1 LNLFSTA
8 FFSALTTCVRIGT
21 GFISGKVISVI
32 LGPSGVALAG
42 AFTNFISIIYT
53 FSNGGIT
60 NGIIKHTSEYQNNYT
75 KLNRFLSTAFV
86 FTICFSLICG
96 ISLFFA
102 SKFLSVF
109 IFKNEIYVLP
119 IKMLGIFLGFFA
131 LNNLLVSTIN
141 GTGKIKILTIV
152 NVCSSFFGLLLS
164 VSLVYFFNLIGAL
177 ISLAVSQSLIF
188 FLTFIV
194 YFREKENKIS
204 NFLLGLDK
212 NASKRLLKFSL
223 MSLVTAVCVPVSQ
236 IIIRNQIVSHTDLNS
251 AGFWQAVNRVS
262 EGMLMVVTTAMAT
275 YFLPKFSSLKTAKD
289 IKFEILSGAKYILP
303 IVLLLSALVFLFRI
317 NILKILF
324 SDQFTRAAPLF
335 LGQLIG
341 DIIKISNWILGYLML
356 SKAMV
361 KVFIITEISFSI
373 SLVIITSILLNYIGL
388 NGVTWAYAI
397 NNLISFFTLIFIF
410 RRTLFY

>member
-1 LNLFSTA
+1 MNLFSTA
-8 FFSALTTCVRIGT
+8 FFSALTTSVRIAT

-32 LGPSGVALAG
+32 LGPSGVALTG

-60 NGIIKHTSEYQNNYT
+60 NGIIKHTSEYQNNST
-75 KLNRFLSTAFV
+75 KLNRFLSTAVV
-86 FTICFSLICG
+86 FTICFSFIFG
-96 ISLFFA
+96 ISLFFL
-102 SKFLSVF
+102 SKFLSIF
-109 IFKNEIYVLP
+109 IFKSEIYVLP

-141 GTGKIKILTIV
+141 GTGKIKILTLV
-152 NVCSSFFGLLLS
+152 NVCSSIFGLLLS

-188 FLTFIV
+188 FLTFV
-194 YFREKENKIS
+194 FYFREKDNKIS

-212 NASKRLLKFSL
+212 NSSKRLLKFSL
-223 MSLVTAVCVPVSQ
+223 MSLVTAICVPVSQ

-289 IKFEILSGAKYILP
+289 IKLEIVSGAKYILP
-303 IVLLLSALVFLFRI
+303 IVLLLSVLVFVFRI

-324 SDQFTRAAPLF
+324 SDQFTGAAPLF
-335 LGQLIG
+335 LGQLVG

-361 KVFIITEISFSI
+361 KVFIFTEIIFSI
-373 SLVIITSILLNYIGL
+373 SLVLISSILLNHIGL

-410 RRTLFY
+410 RRTLFN